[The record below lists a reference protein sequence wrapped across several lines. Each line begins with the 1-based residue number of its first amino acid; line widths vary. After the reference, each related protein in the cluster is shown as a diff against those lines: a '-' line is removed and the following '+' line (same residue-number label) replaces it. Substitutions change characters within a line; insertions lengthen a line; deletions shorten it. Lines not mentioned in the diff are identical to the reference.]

1 MKIDFVIPWVDGN
14 DPKWKTE
21 KDKYSPTKA
30 DESNSANRYRDW
42 GLLPYWFRAV
52 EKYTPWVNKIY
63 FVTWGHIPGFLNTE
77 HEKLKI
83 VNHKDYIPVEYL
95 PTFSSH
101 VIEANLHRIPGISEH
116 FVYFN
121 DDTFILRPMP
131 ETSFSV
137 TVCLAP
143 AVLSARSNLSEI

>member
-1 MKIDFVIPWVDGN
+1 MEN
-14 DPKWKTE
+14 E
-21 KDKYSPTKA
+21 KDKYSPIKA
-30 DESNSANRYRDW
+30 DESNSVNRYRDW
-42 GLLPYWFRAV
+42 GLLPYWFRAA
-52 EKYTPWVNKIY
+52 EKFTPWVNKIY
-63 FVTWGHIPGFLNTE
+63 FVTWGHIPSFLNTDN
-77 HEKLKI
+77 EKLRI
-83 VNHKDYIPVEYL
+83 INHKDYIPEEYL

-101 VIEANLHRIPGISEH
+101 VIEANLHRIPSLSEH

-143 AVLSARSNLSEI
+143 AELSVRSSLSGI